1 LNEERP
7 PPLGDLVD
15 VAIRDG
21 RRIRR
26 IRRLGRLGAGAAV
39 LGVVAVTTTLAGP
52 FFSTPGPHPPAE
64 GVPVAAPAS
73 GGPAAGPTAHART
86 GAGALPAPP
95 DFAPAESVPTPV
107 PVLGAHAVGPQKKVT
122 SGAML
127 TLLTKLLPPGKTS
140 HYAVAPD
147 QSTHVQLYLDTGR
160 GPGMIRAVLEKDASG
175 GPIAK
180 GEASVSV
187 DYRPDNCVE
196 SIVVDAALP
205 DGANLAI
212 NVATCLAWDGKQNR
226 PAPPAIT
233 AGEAVKI
240 ATDPRWGLT
249 MDADLV
255 NAGDKQFPHLR
266 TMS

>member
-1 LNEERP
+1 MNQERP

-15 VAIRDG
+15 VAMRNG

-26 IRRLGRLGAGAAV
+26 VRRLGRLGAGAAV
-39 LGVVAVTTTLAGP
+39 LGVVAVTAALARP
-52 FFSTPGPHPPAE
+52 YVSTPGEHPAAG
-64 GVPVAAPAS
+64 GVQVAAPA
-73 GGPAAGPTAHART
+73 PAGHAAT
-86 GAGALPAPP
+86 GAGLRPAPP
-95 DFAPAESVPTPV
+95 ELAPTEFAPPESESIPV
-107 PVLGAHAVGPQKKVT
+107 TVLGAHAVGPQKAVT

-140 HYAVAPD
+140 HYAVARD
-147 QSTHVQLYLDTGR
+147 QATQVQLYLDTGR

-175 GPIAK
+175 RPIAK
-180 GEASVSV
+180 DQVSVSV
-187 DYRPDNCVE
+187 EYRPDNCIQ

-255 NAGDKQFPHLR
+255 NAGYKQFSHLP
-266 TMS
+266 TMR